1 MSAKSTMAI
10 QSQVRQDV
18 IPFTRVR
25 NISIQYRIVCTQFI
39 MDKTINREKCIVD
52 RNQNT
57 IRKSYS
63 SISIFIS
70 FCNYFKPHLN
80 DINSLQEHYIL
91 WPVPQETQL
100 LIKQSF
106 SYVFHL
112 P

>member
-57 IRKSYS
+57 FLIV
-63 SISIFIS
+63 
-70 FCNYFKPHLN
+70 LM
-80 DINSLQEHYIL
+80 HYRFL
-91 WPVPQETQL
+91 YD
-100 LIKQSF
+100 K
-106 SYVFHL
+106 
-112 P
+112 